1 MTLDEFMAFEEG
13 HVERHEFWGGHI
25 LPMGGES
32 AKHHRVVLNLACL
45 IADLIDG
52 TSCQV
57 VRQSMSLQVADGLL
71 YPDVKVTCD
80 KALAGDESFVT
91 DPTLVIE
98 VIDPAATGYDKRD
111 KFRRYRMAASLREYV
126 LADAAT
132 RQVEVFTRAEEGIW
146 QVEDQ
151 SAAAEISLG
160 SIGGTLKKSLIFKGV
175 AIDSHRKPDDYLP
188 ASEVGALIVSSL
200 PAQQQGLAAAD
211 MISADEA
218 AQLMAT
224 TLVTIRGRIARGR
237 AVGLTDTKS
246 EFRLP
251 RWQFETSMWELLPR
265 MSAALGTTD
274 GRTLLSF
281 LESPHDGLGGRSP
294 RQAVEQGEADRV
306 MAVAHQKEF

>member
-1 MTLDEFMAFEEG
+1 
-13 HVERHEFWGGHI
+13 
-25 LPMGGES
+25 
-32 AKHHRVVLNLACL
+32 
-45 IADLIDG
+45 
-52 TSCQV
+52 
-57 VRQSMSLQVADGLL
+57 MSLQVADGLL
-71 YPDVKVTCD
+71 YPDVMVTCD